1 MSFIENEFSIH
12 KSHQVNTSIDAGQF
26 AGSTELILITDHRT
40 NKCRN
45 RQQIIVNE
53 KSENYCRNYM
63 RKIFRKKTLYKR
75 LPIFQWLPKYSRR
88 DAIGDLIAGITVGL
102 TVIPQ
107 GLAYS
112 NVAGLPTQ
120 FGLYGSFM
128 GCFVYV
134 LLGTCKDSTVGSTA
148 VASLL
153 TYQVAKGK
161 WERAVLLTFLTGFIE
176 IFMSIFRLGFLVD
189 FVSGP
194 VSAGFTSAVAMIVST
209 SQIKNILGVQSE
221 GSSFLQ
227 RWISML
233 NDIKNIRVNDAILG
247 ICCVVML
254 LGMRTLGKLK
264 IGPKAQDEQ
273 NWKHKCVNK
282 ILWFMGVMRNAMLVI
297 VCTAVTMYLESQG
310 KHYFK
315 LTGNV
320 PEGLPSIALPPFS
333 IAPRPANE
341 TYGVP
346 EIKGET
352 FFEMIENLG
361 YGLIIV
367 PMIAMLENIS
377 ACKAFA
383 KGKPIDATQELLA
396 IGMAN
401 VANSLFQGYRANSGL
416 ARSAVNNASGVRTPL
431 ANLYIGLVVMLALV
445 YLAKYFYYIPLSV
458 LGAIIISAVIFQVQY
473 HVIKPMWRSKRS
485 DLLLSFLAF
494 MACLVMPLEIGI
506 LVAIGVNL
514 LFILYHAARPKIML
528 ETMQSVD
535 ELKFLKI
542 TPDRC
547 LIFPSAEF
555 VRNLILKSGCQSSL
569 PVVIDCTYIYGSDY
583 TAAKVISSIVDDFKS
598 RQHKIIF
605 FNLKP
610 SIAQIFEGLHAQLIL
625 CYNVDSL
632 SYELKNHNGYEDN
645 SGNNK
650 ITNTIAVIKKDERFL
665 NINS

>member
-1 MSFIENEFSIH
+1 MSFMENEEFSIH

-53 KSENYCRNYM
+53 KSENYCRNYV

-75 LPIFQWLPKYSRR
+75 LPILQWLPKYSRR

-153 TYQVAKGK
+153 TYQVAKGR

-233 NDIKNIRVNDAILG
+233 NDIKNVRVNDAILG
-247 ICCVVML
+247 ICCVAML

-273 NWKHKCVNK
+273 NWKHKCLNK

-341 TYGVP
+341 TYGVA
-346 EIKGET
+346 E
-352 FFEMIENLG
+352 
-361 YGLIIV
+361 
-367 PMIAMLENIS
+367 
-377 ACKAFA
+377 
-383 KGKPIDATQELLA
+383 GKPIDATQELLA
-396 IGMAN
+396 IGTAN

-445 YLAKYFYYIPLSV
+445 YLANV

-555 VRNLILKSGCQSSL
+555 VRNLILKSGCQSSSL

-610 SIAQIFEGLHAQLIL
+610 SIAQIFEGLNAQLIL

-632 SYELKNHNGYEDN
+632 TYELKKLNGYEDN

-650 ITNTIAVIKKDERFL
+650 ITNTMAVIKR
-665 NINS
+665 

>member
-1 MSFIENEFSIH
+1 MEPFTY
-12 KSHQVNTSIDAGQF
+12 SH
-26 AGSTELILITDHRT
+26 
-40 NKCRN
+40 
-45 RQQIIVNE
+45 
-53 KSENYCRNYM
+53 
-63 RKIFRKKTLYKR
+63 
-75 LPIFQWLPKYSRR
+75 
-88 DAIGDLIAGITVGL
+88 
-102 TVIPQ
+102 
-107 GLAYS
+107 
-112 NVAGLPTQ
+112 

-320 PEGLPSIALPPFS
+320 PE
-333 IAPRPANE
+333 
-341 TYGVP
+341 
-346 EIKGET
+346 
-352 FFEMIENLG
+352 
-361 YGLIIV
+361 
-367 PMIAMLENIS
+367 
-377 ACKAFA
+377 A

-528 ETMQSVD
+528 ETMSVD